1 MAESRTSADGPPVAD
16 IESVFHVD
24 EVHERDETL
33 YYLGTPLTSTDDLE
47 HELWPL
53 FHEAGYSVRLT
64 TRSQVDAD
72 VGAAGDDHA
81 VDGDSDSRRTR
92 SDSDDGRAG
101 GADRGEASVDP
112 TDFAEPP
119 DVTVKSPGEGHAD
132 EPEGTGETGGSRDG
146 DVTVDP
152 VGETDVAVD
161 AADIPAGHGD
171 ATRPNGGAF
180 AGGRTIDSRY
190 VLVAEPRGPH
200 IDGVPWL
207 NLVFFMLT
215 VGSTLLVGTTWYYIP
230 MSAVQS
236 DPLVMLEALPFVLA
250 ILGPLAVHE
259 LGHYVMIRYYDVD
272 ASLPYFIPFPSLIGT
287 MGAVIRMRGRIPSRK
302 ALFDIGVAGP
312 LAGLVATV
320 VVTVVGLYVDPI
332 TVPERVLDSPST
344 TSIRFN
350 YPLLLQG
357 LGWLTGQPLTYADPT
372 KTASPIIF
380 GGWVGMFVTLLNLL
394 PVGQFDGGHITRA
407 VFGPR
412 QETLAAVVPVAL
424 FALAGYVYVFRDA
437 TNAVVLWGFWGVLA
451 IALAYGGPATPIDD
465 QPLDARRKAVAALTF
480 VLGALCFVPVP
491 FQILAV

>member
-1 MAESRTSADGPPVAD
+1 MAESRTPVDGPSADE

-24 EVHERDETL
+24 DVRERDDTL
-33 YYLGTPLTSTDDLE
+33 YYLGTPLTSTGDLE
-47 HELWPL
+47 RELWPL
-53 FHEAGYSVRLT
+53 FHEAGYTVHLS
-64 TRSQVDAD
+64 TRERVDAD
-72 VGAAGDDHA
+72 LASGSGDAAGDGHRPRG
-81 VDGDSDSRRTR
+81 DGPDRDA
-92 SDSDDGRAG
+92 DGGDDA
-101 GADRGEASVDP
+101 ESVDP

-119 DVTVKSPGEGHAD
+119 EVTVKPSADGDAD
-132 EPEGTGETGGSRDG
+132 EPAGARGADRDAGEGSD

-152 VGETDVAVD
+152 VDDADVRAESGPL
-161 AADIPAGHGD
+161 PAEVGD
-171 ATRPNGGAF
+171 GTRPNGGA
-180 AGGRTIDSRY
+180 AASGRAVDSQY
-190 VLVAEPRGPH
+190 VLVAEPRNPH

-207 NLVFFMLT
+207 NVVFFLLT

-230 MSAVQS
+230 GSAIQD
-236 DPLVMLEALPFVLA
+236 DPLVLLEALPFVLA

-320 VVTVVGLYVDPI
+320 VVTVIGLYADPV
-332 TVPERVLDSPST
+332 TVPQRVLEGPNT

-357 LGWLTGQPLTYADPT
+357 LGWLTGQPLSYADPAR
-372 KTASPIIF
+372 TASPIIF

-424 FALAGYVYVFRDA
+424 FALAGYVYVFTDA

-451 IALAYGGPATPIDD
+451 IALAYGGPATPVDD
-465 QPLDARRKAVAALTF
+465 QHLDAKRKAVAALTF

-491 FQILAV
+491 FQILTV